1 MFVRLMAGAAG
12 FALSLAAGIASAQDY
27 PTRPIAITVPFAA
40 GGPTDTVARTVA
52 DAMAKAMPGANL
64 VVENTAGAGGTIGVG
79 KVARAKPDGYSLL
92 VFHIGMATAPSLYRK
107 LQFDPLKDFE
117 FIGMI
122 NEVPMT
128 IMVKND
134 LPAKNMTELVPYLKA
149 NASKVTLA
157 NAGIGAASHLCGLMF
172 QSAINQE
179 LVTVPYKGTAP
190 AMADLL
196 GGQVDLLCDQ
206 TTNTTPQI
214 KAGKV
219 KAIAITSPK
228 RIPSL
233 PDVPTMIEQGYK
245 DFDIS
250 IWHGM
255 YAPKG
260 TPKPVIDKLVAA
272 LQKALEDENL
282 NKRFADLGATTVS
295 KDRATPAALQKHL
308 AAEIDRWRPVI
319 QKAGVYAD

>member
-1 MFVRLMAGAAG
+1 MAGAAG

-52 DAMAKAMPGANL
+52 DAMAKAMPGANI

>member
-1 MFVRLMAGAAG
+1 
-12 FALSLAAGIASAQDY
+12 
-27 PTRPIAITVPFAA
+27 
-40 GGPTDTVARTVA
+40 
-52 DAMAKAMPGANL
+52 
-64 VVENTAGAGGTIGVG
+64 
-79 KVARAKPDGYSLL
+79 
-92 VFHIGMATAPSLYRK
+92 MATAPSLYRK

-206 TTNTTPQI
+206 TTKTTPQI

-219 KAIAITSPK
+219 KAIAINSPK